1 MISPARK
8 LAFVI
13 LEQVSK
19 HGRHAS
25 DLLASPRVDRLS
37 ERDRRLAYELVL
49 GVLRWQRQLDY
60 LIALYSR
67 RSPERLDEPI
77 RIALRL
83 GLYQLRFLDRIPMY
97 AAVSEAVALA
107 KRYGSPWGAG
117 LVNAV
122 LRRAASARDD
132 RPWEQIAD
140 PIERAGIEFS
150 HPSWLVRKWMA
161 DFGAEEA
168 LALMRANNQT
178 PPVVIRVNTLAASV
192 DMAVQALAQEGI
204 ELEPSPVVPNAYRVR
219 SGLLSPRV
227 EAWRRGWVYIQ
238 EEASQLIAHL
248 VAPEPGMRIL
258 EVCAAPGSKTTHM
271 AALMENRGMIV
282 AGDRHW
288 ARLRLL
294 VPLAERLHVRIAYPI
309 VFEGREPLPLCP
321 AQKFERVL
329 VDAPCS
335 GTGTLRRHPEIKWRL
350 SPKELKI
357 MAERQGALLREAA
370 RWVAVGGRLI
380 YATCSM
386 EREENEDVVSAFLS
400 MHEEFRPVIPPVAE
414 AFRTE
419 SGYVRTFPHRQG
431 TDGFFAAVLE
441 KNFASGPLTSQG
453 SCV

>member
-13 LEQVSK
+13 LGQVSQ

-25 DLLASPRVDRLS
+25 DLLASPRGDRLS

-77 RIALRL
+77 RIALWL

-107 KRYGSPWGAG
+107 KRYGSRWGAG

-132 RPWEQIAD
+132 RPWEKIAD
-140 PIERAGIEFS
+140 PIERASIEFS

-161 DFGAEEA
+161 DFGVEEA
-168 LALMRANNQT
+168 LALMRANNHT
-178 PPVVIRVNTLAASV
+178 PPVVIRFNTLVTSSDKAL
-192 DMAVQALAQEGI
+192 QALAQEGI
-204 ELEPSPVVPNAYRVR
+204 ELEPSPIVPGAYRVR
-219 SGLLSPRV
+219 SGSLSPHV
-227 EAWRRGWVYIQ
+227 EAWRRGWIYIQ
-238 EEASQLIAHL
+238 EEASQLVGHL

-258 EVCAAPGSKTTHM
+258 EICAAPGSKTTHM
-271 AALMENRGMIV
+271 AALMENRGMII
-282 AGDRHW
+282 AGDRQW
-288 ARLRLL
+288 ARLRVL
-294 VPLAERLHVRIAYPI
+294 VPLAERLQVRIAHPV
-309 VFEGREPLPLCP
+309 VFEGRGPLPLCP
-321 AQKFERVL
+321 AQRFERVL

-350 SPKELKI
+350 LPEGLRS
-357 MAERQGALLREAA
+357 MAEYQKALLQEAS

-380 YATCSM
+380 YATCSL
-386 EREENEDVVSAFLS
+386 EREENEDVITAFLS
-400 MHEEFRPVIPPVAE
+400 IHKEFRPVVPPVAE

-419 SGYVRTFPHRQG
+419 SGYVRTFPHRHG
-431 TDGFFAAVLE
+431 VDGFFAAVLE
-441 KNFASGPLTSQG
+441 KFSPSAP
-453 SCV
+453 